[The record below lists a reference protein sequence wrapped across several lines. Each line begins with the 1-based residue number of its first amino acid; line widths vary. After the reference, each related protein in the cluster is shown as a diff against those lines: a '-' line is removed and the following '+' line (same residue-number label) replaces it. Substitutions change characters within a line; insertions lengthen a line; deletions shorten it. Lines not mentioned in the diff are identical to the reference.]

1 MRAGGE
7 GLSDQVFPEE
17 EERSGREGEGGTFQI
32 SYFLPLFLSSV
43 YLCIY
48 LSIYVSIYLSNNLS
62 ISLPFPRVKVNTR
75 RELKTFLSRPGL
87 MMFWSEATSADY
99 VVRPSARPSEHQV
112 VLPVVEMFQNFNKK
126 IHNDTHVDIEHAT

>member
-1 MRAGGE
+1 MGGK
-7 GLSDQVFPEE
+7 
-17 EERSGREGEGGTFQI
+17 GREGRFRFHI
-32 SYFLPLFLSSV
+32 SSPSFYPLS
-43 YLCIY
+43 IY
-48 LSIYVSIYLSNNLS
+48 LSIYLSMYQSIYLSNNLS

-99 VVRPSARPSEHQV
+99 VVRPSARPSEHQI